1 MAEALHTRV
10 AFSFPVS
17 SDSVAIIT
25 IYETAYRMANVPFLL
40 KKGTLA
46 RLN

>member
-1 MAEALHTRV
+1 MAEALHTRA

-17 SDSVAIIT
+17 SDSVAIIA
-25 IYETAYRMANVPFLL
+25 IYKATYRMANFPFLL